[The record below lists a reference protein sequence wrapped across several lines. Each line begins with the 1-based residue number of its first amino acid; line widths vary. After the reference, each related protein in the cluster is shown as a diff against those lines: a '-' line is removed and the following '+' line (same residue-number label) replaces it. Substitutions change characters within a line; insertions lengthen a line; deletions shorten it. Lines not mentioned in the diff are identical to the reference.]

1 MNKLF
6 FVIGLFIVSF
16 ASARVVREAPTKTE
30 FSFENFFKATQE
42 RFKEVEK
49 AFLETIG
56 ASNPEDVK
64 KIVEQQ
70 GQTLAKQFDVWA
82 DHIKKDTED
91 LKNLSVVKELRE
103 TVENRV
109 EEFKGEHP
117 QTAADIEQYIGKAK
131 QDVEDIITKIKTLS
145 ESKEAENIKNLSQK
159 LVDTAKDAF
168 KDLAETI
175 KENVNKTE

>member
-6 FVIGLFIVSF
+6 FIIGLSIISL
-16 ASARVVREAPTKTE
+16 ACARVVREAPSHAD
-30 FSFENFFKATQE
+30 FSFENFFKLTQE
-42 RFKEVEK
+42 RFKEVEETILK
-49 AFLETIG
+49 AIG
-56 ASNPEDVK
+56 ASNPDDVK
-64 KIVEQQ
+64 NIVQQQ
-70 GQTLAKQFDVWA
+70 GETLAKQFDVWA

-103 TVENRV
+103 TVEKRV

-117 QTAADIEQYIGKAK
+117 ETAADIEQYIGKAK
-131 QDVEDIITKIKTLS
+131 QDVDAIITKIKTLS
-145 ESKEAENIKNLSQK
+145 ESKEAENIKSLSHK

-168 KDLAETI
+168 KDLTETI

>member
-1 MNKLF
+1 M
-6 FVIGLFIVSF
+6 
-16 ASARVVREAPTKTE
+16 
-30 FSFENFFKATQE
+30 
-42 RFKEVEK
+42 
-49 AFLETIG
+49 
-56 ASNPEDVK
+56 
-64 KIVEQQ
+64 
-70 GQTLAKQFDVWA
+70 
-82 DHIKKDTED
+82 
-91 LKNLSVVKELRE
+91 KNLSVVKELRE

>member
-6 FVIGLFIVSF
+6 FVIGLFITSF
-16 ASARVVREAPTKTE
+16 ASARVVREAPAKPE
-30 FSFENFFKATQE
+30 FSFESFFKTTQE
-42 RFKEVEK
+42 HFKEVEEAILK
-49 AFLETIG
+49 TIG
-56 ASNPEDVK
+56 ASNPDDVK
-64 KIVEQQ
+64 RIVEQQ

-82 DHIKKDTED
+82 DHIKKDTEE

-131 QDVEDIITKIKTLS
+131 QDVEDIISKIKALS
-145 ESKEAENIKNLSQK
+145 ESKEAENIKNVSQK

-168 KDLAETI
+168 KDLAESI
-175 KENVNKTE
+175 KESVNKTE